1 MDQTEPEN
9 QNLPG
14 NIQQRGADPG
24 LDRLVRLS
32 ADRYPQFQSQIGEF
46 HAADTPIAAAQP
58 VCQKRFDR
66 AFQTIITTNCCFT
79 ADLAV
84 EKSVRQH

>member
-1 MDQTEPEN
+1 MDQTELEN

-32 ADRYPQFQSQIGEF
+32 ADRYPQFQSQIGKF
-46 HAADTPIAAAQP
+46 HAADTPIAAAQL
-58 VCQKRFDR
+58 VCQKRFVR
-66 AFQTIITTNCCFT
+66 AIQASITTADCFS
-79 ADLAV
+79 ADFTV
-84 EKSVRQH
+84 EKSMRQH